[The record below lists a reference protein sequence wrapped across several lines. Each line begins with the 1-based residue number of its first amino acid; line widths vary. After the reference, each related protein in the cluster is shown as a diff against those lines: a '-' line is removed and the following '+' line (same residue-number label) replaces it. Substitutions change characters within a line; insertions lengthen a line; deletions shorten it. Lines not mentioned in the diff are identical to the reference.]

1 MIINTFTGNF
11 LPNIIFEKCKYAI
24 KLMANVSLW
33 IVKLSSYLYLQ
44 VYKQE
49 QEEELKKKLA
59 NDPRW
64 KRYRRWMKNEGP
76 GRLTFV
82 DDWRLMECYYAKP

>member
-1 MIINTFTGNF
+1 MIINTFTGNC
-11 LPNIIFEKCKYAI
+11 LPNVTFEKCKYAI

-33 IVKLSSYLYLQ
+33 IVKLPSYLYLQ

-82 DDWRLMECYYAKP
+82 DD